1 MQTGRWHEV
10 DGPSSTQLRHTG
22 RRAATTSTES
32 RGVNGVGQRAAQA
45 SVEHGEYGR
54 DKSRPARPAR
64 HQFRYKTLP
73 TRAGRP
79 LFRYKTR
86 PTRAG
91 RPLFRYKTR
100 PARPKWP
107 NLARFPL
114 AGRVLSRFCRQQ
126 AEQGEFSHAPAPPH
140 HGHERNNTP
149 TTQFRMQFQLSRTPY
164 QHGNSRIPTS
174 RLQSMKHIR
183 GNCMRHCNMPIPHH
197 PPETTSGSAPEGPED
212 STSSGRFNPIRR
224 G

>member
-1 MQTGRWHEV
+1 MGPTGS
-10 DGPSSTQLRHTG
+10 SSTRLRHTG

-114 AGRVLSRFCRQQ
+114 AGRVLSRFHRQQ
-126 AEQGEFSHAPAPPH
+126 TTQGEFSPAPAPPH

-164 QHGNSRIPTS
+164 QHGGLVWFCGPGVLRVVGCYWWCCAHWRAYWLGESQP
-174 RLQSMKHIR
+174 
-183 GNCMRHCNMPIPHH
+183 
-197 PPETTSGSAPEGPED
+197 SALWGC
-212 STSSGRFNPIRR
+212 SSL
-224 G
+224 